1 LQGEL
6 ARAFPQV
13 LARCEARAG
22 FMREVLGMEVPDALL
37 PLADTCGVLVPFF
50 LAPDRVMTLR

>member
-1 LQGEL
+1 
-6 ARAFPQV
+6 
-13 LARCEARAG
+13 
-22 FMREVLGMEVPDALL
+22 MEVPDALL